1 MHYEISCIDRDVGR
15 WSFAGATSRQFL
27 NWPLNLAWFI
37 MQERETKTRILESRL
52 RTNVIPEE
60 MDAAA
65 GKLLQAS
72 TDFLE
77 TYAGYC
83 ATLR

>member
-1 MHYEISCIDRDVGR
+1 MRFLALIATLA
-15 WSFAGATSRQFL
+15 AGTSQAQPHDNFSDCT
-27 NWPLNLAWFI
+27 LNLAWFI

-52 RTNVIPEE
+52 RTNVSPEE

-77 TYAGYC
+77 TYADYC